1 MANEVRTFTLNDDPG
16 QVIEDLNAAFDGTTQ
31 TGLKAGDVKDSIN
44 GVALSEIFESDN
56 KTVKKA
62 TNATLAEAA
71 KGDTRF
77 QVSGHYVLSSP
88 LTLCGTG
95 YYLGS
100 VFRLLPAHKSIKI
113 VRAAFSFP
121 GFSVGHVR
129 LVVFPAIGSTW
140 SSSTTSQGDE
150 TPNFVMQT
158 NPTDSPVDCYL
169 RIRVFS
175 PGPNP
180 NTADSGSIFSWWLDL
195 AIEDI

>member
-77 QVSGHYVLSSP
+77 QVSGGFLGSMS
-88 LTLCGTG
+88 LDGG
-95 YYLGS
+95 YYYFQATTAYLPSGKDLIIKRVRYYLEDS
-100 VFRLLPAHKSIKI
+100 DLRLI
-113 VRAAFSFP
+113 VRIPANHLWISSSNMEDTEINHIFSLSP
-121 GFSVGHVR
+121 GSRTIQIGIR
-129 LVVFPAIGSTW
+129 NIGSTV
-140 SSSTTSQGDE
+140 SLNNANG
-150 TPNFVMQT
+150 
-158 NPTDSPVDCYL
+158 
-169 RIRVFS
+169 
-175 PGPNP
+175 
-180 NTADSGSIFSWWLDL
+180 WW
-195 AIEDI
+195 IEFGIE